1 MNNMKNREI
10 FDKDVDAFSLENQG
24 VAKVDEALDDQQ
36 RQTLRFELETFV
48 CKGHY
53 EEGLRRI
60 LESFVETLRKG
71 QEAPAAWVSGF
82 FGSGKSHLVK
92 MARALWTNEPFD
104 DGRTPRDIAHLPVS
118 VADALKE
125 LDTLARQR
133 KTTMRA
139 ASGTLSQ
146 GEGDSI
152 RKAVLG
158 IVFKAMGL
166 PAKYDEARTL
176 LWLRNEGIE
185 QAVRDTLH
193 GKGRGL
199 ERELQD
205 LYVSSHLHD
214 AILTAKPSLARD
226 AFDLGDKL
234 ENQFSSKG
242 DIDQNHFLKYFR
254 EAICGNDE
262 FPVFLLVLDELQQ
275 YIGTDAAGNDRA
287 LRVQEV
293 LQSLSANVNGRV
305 LVIATGQSALSG
317 LNTLSKLLG
326 RFPIPVQLS
335 DSDVEEVLRE
345 TVLKKKA
352 SASAPLSALFSSGGC
367 LGEVSAHLHSS
378 LFAHRREDEAILAS
392 SYPLLPTRQRLWER
406 VLATTDTTGTG
417 VQLRSQLRLAFDAVR
432 KSKDAPLGHIVG
444 GDFIYD
450 EIRMRLRQSS
460 QISTE
465 TANAI
470 DNLDGK
476 NAPHAKLKA
485 RVLKAVFLLTRITN
499 NSAQDTGL
507 LTDAQT
513 VADVL
518 VDNLTTPSSTLRSD
532 VRTALD
538 ELVEKD
544 HLLMR
549 ISTGAIQEFRL
560 QTKESADWFAYQR
573 GEEDALRSDP
583 SAYESKI
590 REQLMQLASEQVRKQ
605 PIPQG
610 VSREIRRLKLHT
622 DPITAPKEDDGV
634 PVWLRSDLDGTQAKE
649 VLTDAA
655 RAGLDSAI
663 VFGHV
668 ALPKKDELVRAII
681 SREAAERTLG
691 HFGEP
696 QTPEGQE
703 ARNALLKQKND
714 ADGRVNDLIK
724 EALSQAQ
731 IIQGGGQIIED
742 GAGLDDRLR
751 KAGSDGAARL
761 YRNFNLADFTGWDKA
776 YIAADKG
783 LVNALESI
791 GHSGAAENHPAAQEI
806 MTRIGSA
813 TLNGSKIRTEF
824 MGAPYGWSKDAV
836 DTLLAVLFA
845 CGQLRVVNAGGSLWP
860 AGKFISRDVST
871 SNFSR
876 ENAPISNEEKRAI
889 ARLVKCRPDEAEI
902 RAPEFVSK
910 LKDTQV
916 RATGAAPR
924 PEAKPN
930 ALIDELSTISGRD
943 LVKRLA
949 EEETAASELLNA
961 LEAQAAKITKREP
974 AWLQL
979 NDLIRHLPGMPEHS
993 VIATERDAIRDAR
1006 LLLDD
1011 PDKVEPLV
1019 NRAADVLR
1027 GALNT
1032 AYAVYHSEYT
1042 ACTKE
1047 IENAAE
1053 WARLAPEDRAA
1064 ILREAQLSTPEQA
1077 PRVGTLFELLE
1088 SLNKCSPQRWAE
1100 RRDASRGQLSRALTL
1115 AAQKLEPTV
1124 QPIAAPRRI
1133 LRSEADLD
1141 TWLAEVRKSVLEKL
1155 PGGPVQI

>member
-1 MNNMKNREI
+1 MKNREV
-10 FDKDVDAFSLENQG
+10 FDKDIDVFSLENQG

-92 MARALWTNEPFD
+92 MARALWSNEPFD
-104 DGRTPRDIAHLPVS
+104 DGRTPRDIARLPVS

-133 KTTMRA
+133 KTILRA

-158 IVFKAMGL
+158 IIFKAMGL
-166 PAKYDEARTL
+166 PAKYDEARAL

-193 GKGRGL
+193 SKGRAL

-214 AILTAKPSLARD
+214 AILSAKPSLARD
-226 AFDLGDKL
+226 AFELGDKL

-242 DIDQNHFLKYFR
+242 DIDQEHFLKYFR
-254 EAICGNDE
+254 EAISGSDE
-262 FPVFLLVLDELQQ
+262 FPIFLLVLDELQQ

-293 LQSLSANVNGRV
+293 LQSLSGNMNGRV

-317 LNTLSKLLG
+317 FTTLSKLLG
-326 RFPIPVQLS
+326 RFPIQVQLS

-352 SASAPLSALFSSGGC
+352 SASTALSNLFSPSGC
-367 LGEVSAHLHSS
+367 LGEVSAHLRSS
-378 LFAHRREDEAILAS
+378 LFAHRREDETILAS

-470 DNLDGK
+470 DSLDGT
-476 NAPHAKLKA
+476 NDPHAKLKA
-485 RVLKAVFLLTRITN
+485 RVLKAVFLLTRITS

-507 LTDAQT
+507 HTDAQT

-518 VDNLTTPSSTLRSD
+518 VDDLTCNSSALRGE
-532 VRTALD
+532 VRTVLD
-538 ELVEKD
+538 ELVDKD
-544 HLLMR
+544 RLLMR
-549 ISTGAIQEFRL
+549 VSDGATQEYRL

-590 REQLMQLASEQVRKQ
+590 REQLMQLASDQVRKQ

-610 VSREIRRLKLHT
+610 ASREIRRLKLHT

-649 VLTDAA
+649 VLADAA
-655 RAGLDSAI
+655 RAGLGSSI
-663 VFGHV
+663 VFGHIS
-668 ALPKKDELVRAII
+668 LPKKDELVRAII
-681 SREAAERTLG
+681 SHEAAERTLG

-703 ARNALLKQKND
+703 ARNALLKQKSD
-714 ADGRVNDLIK
+714 AEARVNDLLK

-731 IIQGGGQIIED
+731 IIQGGGQVIEE
-742 GAGLDDRLR
+742 GASLDERLK
-751 KAGSDGAARL
+751 KAGTDGAARL
-761 YRNFNLADFTGWDKA
+761 YRKFNLADATGWDKA
-776 YIAADKG
+776 FIAAEKG
-783 LVNALESI
+783 LVNALETI
-791 GHSGAAENHPAAQEI
+791 GYAGPADSHPAAQEI
-806 MTRIGSA
+806 FARLGASA
-813 TLNGSKIRTEF
+813 FNGGKLRAEF
-824 MGAPYGWSKDAV
+824 MAPPYGWSQDAV
-836 DTLLAVLFA
+836 DALLAVLFA
-845 CGQLRVVNAGGSLWP
+845 SGQLRIVNASGSPWP
-860 AGKFISRDVST
+860 AGKFNRRDVTSST
-871 SNFSR
+871 FSR
-876 ENAPISNEEKRAI
+876 ENAPLSNEEKRAI
-889 ARLVKCRPDEAEI
+889 ARLVKCKPDEAEV
-902 RAPEFVSK
+902 RAPEFVTK
-910 LKDTQV
+910 LKGALV
-916 RATGAAPR
+916 SATGAAPR
-924 PEAKPN
+924 PEAKSN
-930 ALIDELSTISGRD
+930 ELIDELSTISGRD

-949 EEETAASELLNA
+949 EEETAASELLAA
-961 LEAQAAKITKREP
+961 LEAQALKIAKREP

-979 NDLIRHLPGMPEHS
+979 NELIGHMLGLPEHS
-993 VIATERDAIRDAR
+993 VIATERDAIRDGR

-1027 GALNT
+1027 SALNT
-1032 AYAVYHSEYT
+1032 AYAAYHGEYT

-1047 IENAAE
+1047 IESAAE
-1053 WARLAPEDRAA
+1053 WAKLAPEDRAA
-1064 ILREAQLSTPEQA
+1064 ILREAQLSAPEPTPK
-1077 PRVGTLFELLE
+1077 VGTLIDLLE

-1100 RRDASRGQLSRALTL
+1100 RRDALRGQLSRALTL

-1124 QPIAAPRRI
+1124 QPVTAPRRI
-1133 LRSEADLD
+1133 LRSEADLEA
-1141 TWLAEVRKSVLEKL
+1141 WLAEVRKSVLDKL
-1155 PGGPVQI
+1155 PDGPVQI